1 MERSPTRL
9 GHNWA
14 IVRWRSEAG
23 LETVEYALLA
33 AVLLG
38 AVIAAFP
45 AIPTSFTQAYSAIAD
60 ALGGALG
67 G

>member
-1 MERSPTRL
+1 MEHSPTRH
-9 GHNWA
+9 GCDRATPW
-14 IVRWRSEAG
+14 WRSDPG
-23 LETVEYALLA
+23 LETVEYALLI

-38 AVIAAFP
+38 AVILAFP
-45 AIPTSFTQAYSAIAD
+45 AIPTGFTAAYSAIAD